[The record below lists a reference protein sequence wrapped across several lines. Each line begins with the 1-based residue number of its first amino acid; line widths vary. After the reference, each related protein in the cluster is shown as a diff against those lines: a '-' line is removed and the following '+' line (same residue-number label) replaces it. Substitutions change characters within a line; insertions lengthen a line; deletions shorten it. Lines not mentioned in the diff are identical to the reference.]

1 MRPSRRINSNTHSML
16 EPNSVHPLV
25 FLETTIQIDRIIGL
39 QERRDAIR
47 SNLDGKRACT
57 SGHVLGEFNRT
68 LIRDAIAFRDLVL
81 SSSSVGEAVKR
92 LNNYDRRYPRTI
104 NLLATLGFDGDRQN
118 TIDRL
123 EKFIDWQARDLFW
136 EFIDRNA
143 STDAVGCVL
152 KDWLPERNEAGHY
165 DSVALKCLKTNPPN
179 CSIREFIDKNREI
192 ISDFIDKADQAT
204 EGNVQRAGKA
214 LGSILHGTDSPFGE
228 RSNCYWIAD
237 TMIVLESHPD
247 AMVYSTDSDVVVICG
262 ILGRHSY
269 EEDLP
274 SSGD

>member
-1 MRPSRRINSNTHSML
+1 MPESNRVTA
-16 EPNSVHPLV
+16 LV

-39 QERRDAIR
+39 QERRNAIR
-47 SNLDGKRACT
+47 SNLDGKRVCT

-81 SSSSVGEAVKR
+81 SSSSVEEAVKR
-92 LNNYDRRYPRTI
+92 LSNYGRSYPRTI
-104 NLLATLGFDGDRQN
+104 ELLATLGFDRDRQN

-123 EKFIDWQARDLFW
+123 EKFIDWQAHDHFW
-136 EFIDRNA
+136 ESIDRDA

-152 KDWLPERNEAGHY
+152 KDWLPERNEADHY
-165 DSVALKCLKTNPPN
+165 NSLALKCLKSTPPN
-179 CSIREFIDKNREI
+179 CSIEDFIDKNQGV
-192 ISDFIDKADQAT
+192 ISDFINKADQTT
-204 EGNVQRAGKA
+204 EDNVRRAGKA
-214 LGSILHGTDSPFGE
+214 LEAILRGADSPFGE

-247 AMVYSTDSDVVVICG
+247 AMVYSADSDIAAICE
-262 ILGRHSY
+262 ILGRNSY